1 MYPRA
6 PQMSP
11 NPASEMMMKSRLS
24 VLGLTMALAGTPS
37 LSCAATRPENES
49 GQFLDGQFSIGGG
62 STYQYDGSKGTSLAL
77 VTWTWADDRYELAA
91 IRFLSRQVKRDAVL
105 ENPDWVFHAERRW
118 SLLHNSAGRL
128 FLGGGAA
135 YKNETDDINGSRL
148 NFTEELLWRFPWRPA
163 AGEFEL
169 AIRHMSNAG
178 LKKPNK
184 GQDFITVVYG
194 F

>member
-1 MYPRA
+1 MP
-6 PQMSP
+6 P
-11 NPASEMMMKSRLS
+11 NPASEVMLKFRLRA
-24 VLGLTMALAGTPS
+24 LGLTLALAGTPS
-37 LSCAATRPENES
+37 LSRAAIRPENES
-49 GQFLDGQFSIGGG
+49 GQFTDGQFSIGGG

-91 IRFLSRQVKRDAVL
+91 IRFLGRQVKRDTVL
-105 ENPDWVFHAERRW
+105 ANPNWVFHGERRW
-118 SLLHNSAGRL
+118 SLLHSSGGRL
-128 FLGGGAA
+128 FFGGGAA
-135 YKNETDDINGSRL
+135 YKNETDVINGSRL
-148 NFTEELLWRFPWRPA
+148 NFTEELLWRSPWRPA

-184 GQDFITVVYG
+184 GQDFLTVVYA